1 MRTLD
6 PAMNLGPLGYTSVLT
21 GTDPYST
28 TVTYQRGAPS
38 SKNTVR
44 PVFVTQMIEFLQGDS
59 VTTQLV
65 SLMSGDSSV
74 ALDES
79 GIDTDHAVAGLT
91 SGGSTIN
98 PILDAPGTSNVNIG
112 YMDVYFSG
120 TDLILE
126 HTPLPDGGTMQ
137 TYAQIM
143 NLRTQR

>member
-1 MRTLD
+1 M
-6 PAMNLGPLGYTSVLT
+6 
-21 GTDPYST
+21 
-28 TVTYQRGAPS
+28 
-38 SKNTVR
+38 VR
-44 PVFVTQMIEFLQGDS
+44 PFFITQMIEFLEGDS

-98 PILDAPGTSNVNIG
+98 PILDEPGTPDINIG
-112 YMDVYFSG
+112 YIDAYFSG
-120 TDLILE
+120 PNLILE
-126 HTPLPDGGTMQ
+126 HTPLPDAGTMQ
-137 TYAQIM
+137 TYAQII